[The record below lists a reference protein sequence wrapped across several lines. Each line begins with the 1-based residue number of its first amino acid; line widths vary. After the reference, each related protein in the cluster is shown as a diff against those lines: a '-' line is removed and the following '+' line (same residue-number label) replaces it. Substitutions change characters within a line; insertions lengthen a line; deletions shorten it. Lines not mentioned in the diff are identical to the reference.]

1 MKEGVFGPDQANIA
15 LAPAFRRG
23 ERLNSPLRKEFYVI
37 GLNVVNIRCLTVEG
51 IQLQVFP

>member
-37 GLNVVNIRCLTVEG
+37 GLNVLNIRCLTVEG